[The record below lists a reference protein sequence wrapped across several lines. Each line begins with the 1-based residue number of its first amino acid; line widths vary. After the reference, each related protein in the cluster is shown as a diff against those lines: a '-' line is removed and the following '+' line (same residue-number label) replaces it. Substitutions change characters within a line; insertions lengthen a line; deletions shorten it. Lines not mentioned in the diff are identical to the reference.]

1 MSEGDSVIQFEQ
13 ISDEQRQM
21 MSAVSGFIAALQHRP
36 TSEDGADTAE
46 QSVPDL
52 LAAVM
57 NGELAK
63 YSDQLFSTTGTGIP
77 IKTNAIRL
85 MALYGGRGAEVA
97 RGIGLPRI
105 MYTRR
110 PVRYGLTAMGLAA
123 ISSGKDGMALLMSKY
138 IPELM
143 KGRTFCYCITE
154 PNAGTN
160 THKISTRAEDKGD
173 HFLLNGQKTFIS
185 AADDSHYMVVIA
197 RIVSGDGQEGIGT
210 FVVEAETPGIS
221 MTPLDIAVLG
231 DPQFSVYF
239 DDVRLPK
246 ESLVGE
252 KRTRTGSGISQSVF
266 YTLNLERLMVALVAL
281 LIGREALAKATE
293 RARRPRGSGPPL
305 GSGQQTKIRLA
316 KAKLK
321 YELAG
326 LATKRAAEEYD
337 KKGSPQLAGM
347 YANMA
352 KLVATEAAVDAC
364 EAALSVYGVEG
375 LDKHSDIGP
384 LYQIAR
390 VFQVAPINNE
400 MVLNFLGERLLG
412 LPKSYR

>member
-1 MSEGDSVIQFEQ
+1 VIRFEE
-13 ISDEQRQM
+13 ISDEQREMMAAVGRFITALRSRSTEPADANAADRPPSNPLAEM
-21 MSAVSGFIAALQHRP
+21 MS
-36 TSEDGADTAE
+36 
-46 QSVPDL
+46 
-52 LAAVM
+52 
-57 NGELAK
+57 GELAA
-63 YSDQLFSTTGTGIP
+63 YASQLFSTGGGGLP
-77 IKTNAIRL
+77 FKTDAIRL
-85 MALYGGRGAEVA
+85 MALHGGGDAAAGQGR
-97 RGIGLPRI
+97 GLPRTL
-105 MYTRR
+105 YTQK

-123 ISSGKDGMALLMSKY
+123 ISSGKDGMALLMNKY
-138 IPELM
+138 VPELM
-143 KGRTFCYCITE
+143 RGRTFCYCITE
-154 PNAGTN
+154 PDAGTN
-160 THKISTRAEDKGD
+160 THRISTRAEDMGD
-173 HFLLNGQKTFIS
+173 HFVLNGQKTFIS
-185 AADDSHYMVVIA
+185 AADDSYYLVVIA
-197 RIVSGDGQEGIGT
+197 RIVTGEEQGGIGT
-210 FVVEAETPGIS
+210 FVVEAETEGIS

-231 DPQFSVYF
+231 DPQFTVYF

-266 YTLNLERLMVALVAL
+266 YTLNLERLMIALITL
-281 LIGREALAKATE
+281 LVGREALAKAAE
-293 RARRPRGSGPPL
+293 RARRPRGPGPTA
-305 GSGQQTKIRLA
+305 GAGQQTKLRLA
-316 KAKLK
+316 RAKLR

-326 LATKRAAEEYD
+326 LAPKRATEEYD

-352 KLVATEAAVDAC
+352 KLVASEAAVEAC

-375 LDKHSDIGP
+375 LEKHSDIGP

>member
-1 MSEGDSVIQFEQ
+1 MIQFEEV
-13 ISDEQRQM
+13 SDEQRQM
-21 MSAVSGFIAALQHRP
+21 MSAVGSFIAALGTRP
-36 TSEDGADTAE
+36 DGENEDESAE
-46 QSVPDL
+46 HSAPDL
-52 LAAVM
+52 LKAVM
-57 NGELAK
+57 TGELAQ
-63 YSDQLFSTTGTGIP
+63 YSDQLFSTAGGGVP

-85 MALYGGRGAEVA
+85 LALHSGGDAQLAE
-97 RGIGLPRI
+97 GKGLPQT
-105 MYTRR
+105 MYGSR
-110 PVRYGLTAMGLAA
+110 PAKYGLTAMGLAA
-123 ISSGKDGMALLMSKY
+123 ISSGKDGMALLMNKY

-143 KGRTFCYCITE
+143 KGRFFCYCITE
-154 PNAGTN
+154 PGAGTN

-173 HFLLNGQKTFIS
+173 HFVLNGQKTFIS
-185 AADDSHYMVVIA
+185 AADESHYMVVIA
-197 RIVSGDGQEGIGT
+197 RIVSQEGQEGIGT
-210 FVVEAETPGIS
+210 FVVEAATEGIS

-239 DDVRLPK
+239 DNVRLPK

-266 YTLNLERLMVALVAL
+266 YTLNLERLMIALITL
-281 LIGREALAKATE
+281 LVGREALAKGAA
-293 RARRPRGSGPPL
+293 RARQARGSRPPA
-305 GSGQQTKIRLA
+305 GARQQTKLRLG

-321 YELAG
+321 YELAN
-326 LATKRAAEEYD
+326 LAVKRAAEEYD
-337 KKGSPQLAGM
+337 KKGSPMVAGM

-352 KLVATEAAVDAC
+352 KLVSTEAAVDAC
-364 EAALSVYGVEG
+364 DAALSVYGVEG
-375 LDKHSDIGP
+375 LNKHSDIGP